1 MKVDFFYPP
10 SPPEGASDSARHA
23 AEMGY
28 DGFFTAETQYDP
40 FLPLALAS
48 GAEPG
53 LEIGTAIAVAFPR
66 SPMVMAMTAWD
77 LARMSRGRFMLGLG
91 TQIRPH
97 IVRRFSTVWDSPG
110 PRLREY
116 ILSMRAIWDAWQ
128 NATPLSFEGE
138 YYSFSLMTPFFNPGP
153 IPNPDVPVYIAG
165 VGPYLS
171 RLAGEIC
178 QGFHVHPFHT
188 IRYLDEVVIPGITNG
203 AEATG
208 RGLEDVAR
216 VTTVFVMTGAN
227 DSEIEQAMEPVRQQ
241 ISFYASTP
249 SYQPVL
255 AANQWEFGEEL
266 IAMSKRGQWVEMASL
281 VPDEAVLEVGVA
293 APIDRLGDAIRERYG
308 DRVQRVG
315 FYTIG
320 SALSM
325 DPEALK
331 EVMRQLRATPL
342 T

>member
-1 MKVDFFYPP
+1 MKVDYLFPP
-10 SPPEGASDSARHA
+10 SPPEGATEAARHA
-23 AEMGY
+23 AEVGY

-48 GAEPG
+48 QAAPE
-53 LEIGTAIAVAFPR
+53 LEMGTAITVAFPR

-77 LARMSRGRFMLGLG
+77 LARMSHGRFMLGLG

-97 IVRRFSTVWDSPG
+97 IIRRFSTVWDSPG

-116 ILSMRAIWDAWQ
+116 ILSLRAIWDTWQ
-128 NATPLSFEGE
+128 NATPLSFDGE
-138 YYSFSLMTPFFNPGP
+138 YYQFSLMTPFFNPGP
-153 IPNPDVPVYIAG
+153 ISHPEVPVYIAG

-171 RLAGEIC
+171 RLAGELC

-188 IRYLDEVVIPGITNG
+188 VRYLDEVVLPGITTG
-203 AEATG
+203 AEASG
-208 RGLEDVAR
+208 RALDDVAR
-216 VTTVFVMTGAN
+216 ATSVFVMTGSS

-255 AANQWEFGEEL
+255 ATNDWDFGDPL
-266 IAMSKRGQWVEMASL
+266 TAMSKRGQWAEMAGL
-281 VPDEAVLEVGVA
+281 VPDEAVLTVGVA
-293 APIDRLGDAIRERYG
+293 APIDRLGEAIRDRYG
-308 DRVQRVG
+308 DRIQRVG

-320 SALSM
+320 SALDM
-325 DPEALK
+325 DPDALR
-331 EVMRQLRATPL
+331 EVLRQLKTPL